1 MTATPEENMPSQPF
15 ACDGRIGE
23 EKLLELL
30 AVGGEYPALDFKQE
44 LNLRDPR
51 TKFGFI
57 KDCAA
62 MMNLPRGGYLVVGA
76 TDDGAPVPG
85 ASPSKEMFDSANL
98 TQLVTAHVDCASDV
112 QSQIHTVLV
121 EGKPASLALI
131 YVSPPFDGIPAVIS
145 KDGTWQTDKGPQTLF
160 RRGTVYTRQGTT
172 NTPVNHQTWAQVLHN
187 FRRQERNA
195 ARADVDALVHRIV
208 QAMGSGTAPT
218 QVVPDLDM
226 EVMTFA
232 DATRAVLD
240 SGQRPMIKRLL
251 LQARSAYRATSD
263 DQAVRIQILDRIAAI
278 ACEGVQIDDL
288 ETVGMAV
295 DTFFE
300 LYKEQLLA
308 PTRTSGKPGATQR
321 WLEIA
326 LRVFAVGAMA
336 VRTDSLD
343 AVQTIVLRPIGDA
356 TYSYRSWIRHALTEA
371 ARDNLLSGADGK
383 LRGGGL
389 IALALGVLG
398 SAPELRPDLPDV
410 ETSVDDPGKVG
421 DALLDSLAQFDLLW
435 CSLALASSERK
446 NSGEFYP
453 SCSAYHQHRAMPIVH
468 RLDSDAA
475 ARRAVFGHIDGRV
488 VATSIIQVIAA
499 AEQQSWQY
507 GGYWAGERELAP
519 EGFIR
524 THALD
529 EPLSL

>member
-1 MTATPEENMPSQPF
+1 MTAAPEETAPFQPF

-30 AVGGEYPALDFKQE
+30 AVQGEYPALDFKQE
-44 LNLRDPR
+44 LDLSDSR
-51 TKFGFI
+51 TKLGFI

-76 TDDGAPVPG
+76 TDDGAPVAG
-85 ASPSKEMFDSANL
+85 ASPSKEMFDSAIL
-98 TQLVTAHVDCASDV
+98 TQMVKGYVDCAADV
-112 QSQIHTVLV
+112 QAQVHRVMV
-121 EGKPASLALI
+121 AGKLASFALI
-131 YVSPPFDGIPAVIS
+131 YVSPPFDGYPAVIS
-145 KDGTWQTDKGPQTLF
+145 KDGTWQSDRGTQTVF
-160 RRGTVYTRQGTT
+160 RKGTVYTRQGTT
-172 NTPVNHQTWAQVLHN
+172 NAPVSHQTWSQVLHN
-187 FRRQERNA
+187 FRQQERNA
-195 ARADVDALVHRIV
+195 ARADVDALLHRLV
-208 QAMGSGTAPT
+208 QLTGSGTTPT

-226 EVMTFA
+226 DVMTFA
-232 DATRAVLD
+232 SATRAVLD

-251 LQARSAYRATSD
+251 IQARSAYRAISD
-263 DQAVRIQILDRIAAI
+263 DQAVRIQVLDRIAAI
-278 ACEGVQIDDL
+278 ACEGVQIDDI
-288 ETVGMAV
+288 ETVSMAV

-300 LYKEQLLA
+300 LYKEQLLS
-308 PTRTSGKPGATQR
+308 PTHTSGKPGATQR
-321 WLEIA
+321 WLEIT

-336 VRTDSLD
+336 IRSDSLD
-343 AVQTIVLRPIGDA
+343 AVPTIVLRPIGDT

-389 IALALGVLG
+389 IALTLGVLG
-398 SAPELRPDLPDV
+398 SSPELRPDLPDV
-410 ETSVDDPGKVG
+410 ETLSEDPGKVG
-421 DALLDSLAQFDLLW
+421 EALLDSLAQFDLLW

-446 NSGEFYP
+446 NRGEFYP

-468 RLDSDAA
+468 RLDSVAA

-507 GGYWAGERELAP
+507 GGYWAGERDLAP

-524 THALD
+524 TYALD
-529 EPLSL
+529 EPLGL